1 MEFTIEE
8 LRVIAK
14 LALDHVGLMSH
25 RPNEKRYLK
34 IVEKVNFEIIE
45 INNRFR
51 EDPAKGRYIK
61 TPTTQQESLPK
72 LIKGDIY
79 TCEYID
85 GDQFIFRFKKY
96 KGGKP
101 SPDVTIVKYYFLYSE
116 SSNKSVKNE
125 WAVVKSCDRTCR
137 YATDREIRLFEYEEQ
152 KSK

>member
-1 MEFTIEE
+1 MKFTIDE

-14 LALDHVGLMSH
+14 LVHDHMKLINSTS
-25 RPNEKRYLK
+25 EKKYLEIIK
-34 IVEKVNFEIIE
+34 KANLEIIE
-45 INNRFR
+45 IDDRFR
-51 EDPAKGRYIK
+51 DLFHGRWMSIPA
-61 TPTTQQESLPK
+61 PQQKSLSK

-101 SPDVTIVKYYFLYSE
+101 SSDVTIVKYYFVYSE
-116 SSNKSVKNE
+116 NTKKGVKNE
-125 WAVVKSCDRTCR
+125 WAVVKSCDRILR
-137 YATDREIRLFEYEEQ
+137 NATDREIRLFEFEEQ